1 MVFVKKLL
9 IALSLLAILYACSNT
24 GGDIAQAAADGQS
37 LGHKVYKTNCITC
50 HGSAGDMGVSGA
62 ANLAESQLSLEER
75 IQVITNGRNAMAP
88 FKSLL
93 SPEKIEA
100 VAEYTLQLKAAS
112 ETK

>member
-1 MVFVKKLL
+1 MVKKLITSL
-9 IALSLLAILYACSNT
+9 ILLAFLYACSNT

-37 LGHKVYKTNCITC
+37 LGHKVYKTNCVTC

-62 ANLAESQLSLEER
+62 ANLAESELSLEER
-75 IQVITNGRNAMAP
+75 IQVITNGRNAMAS

-100 VAEYTLQLKAAS
+100 VAEYTLQLKAS
-112 ETK
+112 NN